1 MPATAERLPSDEIG
15 WSHGRRFARR
25 NWRLVSW
32 FFLTSALRT
41 AGTVVSIFLIQSFL
55 TGVLS
60 EPTGVAQQLTAA
72 VGTRSALWLVAG
84 LLFGVFLAS
93 GLASYASQT
102 AMQRVLRRY
111 ELELVE
117 RIVSHMLR
125 LHLGFFDTRR
135 RGDLVESVRQDV
147 SRTRSIASGCTDLV
161 VLGAQTLAYLGA
173 ALWLS
178 PRLSLIALATLLL
191 AAAPGRWVTRR
202 MRLAS
207 RNVRKRGYRLT
218 DALFQLLQGIRTIKI
233 YQGETLETLNTVSA
247 ARRYQKELLGAAR
260 MKAIGDVLVEMAGNL
275 GVVVVILVGGLEV
288 MSGRLST
295 PALVATLVA
304 LRAVHGPLNHASVRV
319 MDIQANWSSLE
330 RIQALLATAPAI
342 TDRPN
347 AAPLTG
353 PFASLRFE
361 AVDFGYRPSTPVLR
375 DVSFVVGR
383 GQRVGIVG
391 PSGAGKTTV
400 LSLAARLYEP
410 TAGRVCLNDRDI
422 RDYRLAD
429 WHARVALVSQD
440 SFVFSTTIRDNI
452 RYGKPSASDADVER
466 AAVAANIH
474 DEILRLQN
482 GYDTLLGVGGHTLS
496 AGQVQRISIARAFLK
511 NAELLLLDEA
521 TSNLDAISD
530 AAVRTAIKQLEG
542 GRTTLTVAH
551 RLASVSDA
559 DLIVVVGDGAIE
571 ATGTHEMLLETNAL
585 YRALWRA
592 QLADET
598 VAETPA

>member
-1 MPATAERLPSDEIG
+1 
-15 WSHGRRFARR
+15 
-25 NWRLVSW
+25 
-32 FFLTSALRT
+32 
-41 AGTVVSIFLIQSFL
+41 
-55 TGVLS
+55 
-60 EPTGVAQQLTAA
+60 
-72 VGTRSALWLVAG
+72 
-84 LLFGVFLAS
+84 
-93 GLASYASQT
+93 
-102 AMQRVLRRY
+102 
-111 ELELVE
+111 
-117 RIVSHMLR
+117 
-125 LHLGFFDTRR
+125 
-135 RGDLVESVRQDV
+135 
-147 SRTRSIASGCTDLV
+147 
-161 VLGAQTLAYLGA
+161 
-173 ALWLS
+173 
-178 PRLSLIALATLLL
+178 
-191 AAAPGRWVTRR
+191 
-202 MRLAS
+202 
-207 RNVRKRGYRLT
+207 LT

-260 MKAIGDVLVEMAGNL
+260 MKAIGDVLVEVAGNL

-304 LRAVHGPLNHASVRV
+304 LRAIHGPLNHASVRV
-319 MDIQANWSSLE
+319 MDIHANWSSLE
-330 RIQALLATAPAI
+330 RIRALLATAPAI
-342 TDRPN
+342 TDRPD
-347 AAPLTG
+347 ATPLTG

-375 DVSFVVGR
+375 DVSFVVRR
-383 GQRVGIVG
+383 GQRVGVVG

-400 LSLAARLYEP
+400 LSLAARLYDP

-474 DEILRLQN
+474 DEILRLPN

-571 ATGTHEMLLETNAL
+571 ATGTHEMLLGTNPL

>member
-1 MPATAERLPSDEIG
+1 
-15 WSHGRRFARR
+15 
-25 NWRLVSW
+25 
-32 FFLTSALRT
+32 
-41 AGTVVSIFLIQSFL
+41 
-55 TGVLS
+55 
-60 EPTGVAQQLTAA
+60 
-72 VGTRSALWLVAG
+72 
-84 LLFGVFLAS
+84 
-93 GLASYASQT
+93 
-102 AMQRVLRRY
+102 
-111 ELELVE
+111 
-117 RIVSHMLR
+117 
-125 LHLGFFDTRR
+125 
-135 RGDLVESVRQDV
+135 
-147 SRTRSIASGCTDLV
+147 
-161 VLGAQTLAYLGA
+161 
-173 ALWLS
+173 
-178 PRLSLIALATLLL
+178 
-191 AAAPGRWVTRR
+191 
-202 MRLAS
+202 
-207 RNVRKRGYRLT
+207 
-218 DALFQLLQGIRTIKI
+218 
-233 YQGETLETLNTVSA
+233 
-247 ARRYQKELLGAAR
+247 
-260 MKAIGDVLVEMAGNL
+260 
-275 GVVVVILVGGLEV
+275 V

-304 LRAVHGPLNHASVRV
+304 LRAIHGPLNHASVRV
-319 MDIQANWSSLE
+319 MDIHANWSSLE
-330 RIQALLATAPAI
+330 RIRALLATAPAI

-347 AAPLTG
+347 ATPLTA

-400 LSLAARLYEP
+400 LSLAARLYDP

-452 RYGKPSASDADVER
+452 RYGKPSASDVDVER

-571 ATGTHEMLLETNAL
+571 ATGSHEMLLGTNAL

-598 VAETPA
+598 AETPA